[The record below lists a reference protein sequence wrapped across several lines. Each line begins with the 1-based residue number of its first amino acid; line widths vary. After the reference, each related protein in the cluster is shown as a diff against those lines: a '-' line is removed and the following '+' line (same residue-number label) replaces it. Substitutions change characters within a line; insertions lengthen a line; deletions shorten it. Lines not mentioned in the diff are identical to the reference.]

1 MCTCKES
8 KWSRT
13 WYPSSEDTQDGTYP
27 QAEHAPG
34 CDEYR
39 QEEFARIEHDGMFC
53 IVEKHEL
60 PSMLEDGDDGYKVT
74 MVMLTRDQF
83 EKLPEFEGF

>member
-1 MCTCKES
+1 MCTCRENNWCRQWEETQGGK
-8 KWSRT
+8 
-13 WYPSSEDTQDGTYP
+13 YPP
-27 QAEHAPG
+27 AEHAPG
-34 CDEYR
+34 CNEYR
-39 QEEFARIEHDGMFC
+39 QEEFARIEYDGTFC

-60 PSMLEDGDDGYKVT
+60 PSMIEDGDDEYKVT